1 MKGGCVVSRRIIL
14 LLTVSAMVAAM
25 MLSTAW
31 PALAHTG
38 GVN

>member
-1 MKGGCVVSRRIIL
+1 VVSRRIIL
-14 LLTVSAMVAAM
+14 LLTVSAIMAAM
-25 MLSTAW
+25 TLSTAL